1 MLFKLS
7 IRNMKKSFKDYAIYF
22 LTLVLGVAIFY
33 MFNSIDSQQAMLEV
47 SQSTREIIKLMINM
61 LGYISVFVAV
71 VLGLLIV
78 YANNFLI
85 NRRKKEFGIYMTLGM
100 GKRQISKIILM
111 ETILVGIMSLI
122 VGLII
127 GVFASQFMSILVAKM
142 FEADMSKFQFVFS
155 KDACIKTCMY
165 FAVMY
170 VAVMFFNTFTV
181 SRYKLINLLNA
192 TKKNESIKIK
202 NPVISILVFLFGAGI
217 LGYAYWK
224 VTGDVNSLTTADK
237 ILAPI
242 LMGIVG
248 TISIFWSLSGFVI
261 QVAQKMKS
269 TYLKDT
275 NMFVLRQINNKINTT
290 IISMSVICLMLFMTI
305 SILSVSLSLRNTM
318 QRELADMTPVDLNLS
333 KTANLPESYTNS
345 QGKVINYTKEQIE
358 DSKISI
364 EETLKNNGLDMSV
377 LKDVV
382 EIPIYTSNDLTW
394 EDFFGEDYGKV
405 KAQFPLVDYGAA
417 EAIVKISDY
426 NKIAKLYGIEQYEL
440 KDDEYIVLCDYDNM
454 AEIRNQVLN
463 EGGHKLTIAG
473 REYKSKY
480 ANCKNGYIEMA
491 ASHINAG
498 IILVPDN
505 CPLTEDMKEKT
516 VFVANYNVE
525 TEEEKEKIE
534 KNFADNNNSILLQ
547 NLDNKGIDLDGI
559 TKIVIIQ
566 SSVGVASIVTFIAI
580 YLGIIFLIA
589 SAAILAL
596 KQLTESSDNKQRYLV
611 LRKIGCDEKMINK
624 ALFSQI
630 AIFFGLPLILA
641 IIHSIFGI
649 QFAMTIMAGLAKSED
664 LLPSIIATVII
675 IGIIYGAYFLA
686 TYLGSKNIIKEEE

>member
-525 TEEEKEKIE
+525 TEEEKEEIE

-611 LRKIGCDEKMINK
+611 LRKIGCDEKMINR
-624 ALFSQI
+624 ALFRQI
-630 AIFFGLPLILA
+630 IIFFGLPLILA

-649 QFAMTIMAGLAKSED
+649 QFAMTIMTGLAKSED

-686 TYLGSKNIIKEEE
+686 TYFGSKNIIKEEK